1 MAKRKCG
8 GVRAMNQKYLSFACG
23 SLAFVWQALF
33 FYVPLLFVLVTGFSG
48 ETWDAGFLP
57 FLNHTY
63 FKILARSV
71 VMALGTSLACLCIG
85 YPLAYFIAFR
95 AGKMRDLLLFLVML
109 PFWTNFLLHICAWFF
124 VLDYNGFFNQ
134 FLLHWGII
142 SAPLHVLNTYWAIGL
157 VMVYFYLPFMI
168 LPLYATLDRFDK
180 KLLEA
185 SLDLGATWR
194 QTVMHVLIP
203 LTLSGIRVGFLLVC
217 IPAFGEFVIPYFMG
231 GDRTM
236 FAGSVISHFVLK
248 IESGIEGAAFTLL
261 SSLVLIVLAGTVY
274 SLLGYFI
281 PRSLEERL

>member
-1 MAKRKCG
+1 
-8 GVRAMNQKYLSFACG
+8 MNQKYVSFACG

-33 FYVPLLFVLVTGFSG
+33 FYVPLLLVLVTGFSG
-48 ETWDAGFLP
+48 ETWQAGFIP
-57 FLNHTY
+57 FLNYTY
-63 FKILARSV
+63 IHILAKSA
-71 VMALGTSLACLCIG
+71 VMALGTSLICLLIG
-85 YPLAYFIAFR
+85 YPLAYFIVFR

-134 FLLHWGII
+134 FLLRWGII
-142 SAPLHVLNTYWAIGL
+142 SAPLHILNTYWAIGL

-180 KLLEA
+180 RLLEA

-203 LTLSGIRVGFLLVC
+203 LTISGIRVGFLLVC

-261 SSLVLIVLAGTVY
+261 SSLVLIMLAGTVY
-274 SLLGYFI
+274 CVLGHFI
-281 PRSLEERL
+281 PRSLEERI